1 MSTVK
6 RIVCLANSRKL
17 NGRCIAGKELV
28 EGRPAQWI
36 RPVSNRDHQEV
47 SEYER
52 QYEDGTDPENLDIID
67 IPLLGAHP
75 QGYQQENWLLDSGRY
90 WSKVGRFQFDK
101 LSELADRA
109 DGLWIDGEHSYNG
122 LNDRVP
128 MHIAAGLTTSLK
140 IIGVDVLTL
149 SVFSSCD
156 AFGNSKRRV
165 QAQFRF
171 AKKIYHLW
179 VTDSR
184 YERRYLQQPD
194 GQHYIYRCCLTISL
208 GEAFNGYAYKLVA
221 AIIEQERPISEVK
234 CDVLA

>member
-36 RPVSNRDHQEV
+36 RLVSSRNNQEV

-75 QGYQQENWLLDSGRY
+75 QGYQQENWLLDPGRY

-109 DGLWIDGEHSYNG
+109 DGLWIDGEHSFNG

-128 MHIAAGLTTSLK
+128 IHIAAGLTTSLK
-140 IIGVDVLTL
+140 LIGVDALTL
-149 SVFSSCD
+149 SVFSPGE

-171 AKKIYHLW
+171 AEKVYHLW
-179 VTDSR
+179 VTDPR

-194 GQHYIYRCCLTISL
+194 GQHYIRHCCLTISL
-208 GEAFNGYAYKLVA
+208 GESFSGYTYKLVA
-221 AIIEQERPISEVK
+221 AIIEQKWPGQRGEV
-234 CDVLA
+234 